1 MTHRKPITEARWA
14 LEKRAAEAMAAWR
27 SSLSPIDRGRL
38 DGEPQS
44 NWAKNGGVVIAPPV
58 IHGSQ
63 ARKRLRLKQQ
73 REARLAA
80 QLEAYNHSHAP
91 QLRKGRNKP

>member
-1 MTHRKPITEARWA
+1 MTHRKPILQE
-14 LEKRAAEAMAAWR
+14 RAAEAMAAWR
-27 SSLSPIDRGRL
+27 SSLSPRDRARL

-44 NWAKNGGVVIAPPV
+44 NWAKNGGGMIALPV

-80 QLEAYNHSHAP
+80 QREDYNHSHAP